1 MVIYFSGTGNSE
13 YVAKRIAAETGDNC
27 EDLFLR
33 IRGNDYS
40 PIMSENPFVLVCP
53 TYAWRIPKILEQWL
67 EKAELSGNRSL
78 YFVMTCGG
86 NIGNAGAYCEELCRK
101 KGMNFMGCFPI
112 IMPENYIALFKTP
125 TPTEAR
131 EIIKKAENQ
140 IDTAAAL
147 VSSGKPFQEPK
158 ITLIDKLSS
167 GIVNITFYS
176 LFVHAKKFY
185 ATDGCTSCGK
195 CVRVCP
201 LGNIEL
207 RSGKPVWGNSCT
219 HCMACIC
226 RCPQKAIE
234 YGKHSKGLPRYTFP
248 EL

>member
-1 MVIYFSGTGNSE
+1 
-13 YVAKRIAAETGDNC
+13 
-27 EDLFLR
+27 
-33 IRGNDYS
+33 
-40 PIMSENPFVLVCP
+40 
-53 TYAWRIPKILEQWL
+53 
-67 EKAELSGNRSL
+67 
-78 YFVMTCGG
+78 
-86 NIGNAGAYCEELCRK
+86 
-101 KGMNFMGCFPI
+101 MGCFPI

-131 EIIKKAENQ
+131 EIIKKAESQ
-140 IDTAAAL
+140 IDAAVAL
-147 VSSGKPFQEPK
+147 ISSGKPFSKPK

-167 GIVNITFYS
+167 GIVNITFYP

-185 ATDGCTSCGK
+185 VTDGCISCGK

-201 LGNIEL
+201 LGNIKL
-207 RSGKPVWGNSCT
+207 RSGKPVWGNRCT

-226 RCPQKAIE
+226 RCPQEAIE